1 MPGATATRVAT
12 ATRKKVREK
21 VADKVREKVK
31 VSNPVLQNYK
41 AFKTASAT
49 IRNKIR
55 GWRKGK
61 DPRYA
66 SPKVAEILGDVVKAL
81 TAAEAQLK

>member
-1 MPGATATRVAT
+1 MAVAT
-12 ATRKKVREK
+12 KARKKVREQI
-21 VADKVREKVK
+21 AAKVK
-31 VSNPVLQNYK
+31 ERMRVTNPVLQNYK

-61 DPRYA
+61 DPRYS
-66 SPKVAEILGDVVKAL
+66 SPKTAEVLGDVVKAL

>member
-1 MPGATATRVAT
+1 MAVAT
-12 ATRKKVREK
+12 KTKKKVREQIAAK
-21 VADKVREKVK
+21 VKEKVK
-31 VSNPVLQNYK
+31 STNPVLQNYK

-61 DPRYA
+61 DPRYS
-66 SPKVAEILGDVVKAL
+66 SPKTAEILGNVVNAL